1 MASGKATVGSG
12 SALLIVPANTQR
24 LSLIIF
30 NNGSSFIYLGGDSSI
45 TTNTGLPLDALNSY
59 YEDSGGQ
66 RTYLGDYYAISE
78 NSTND
83 VRYWERVR

>member
-1 MASGKATVGSG
+1 MPNGQVTVPSG
-12 SALLIVPANTQR
+12 SPVLVVPANTQR

-45 TTNTGLPLDALNSY
+45 TSSTGLPVDSLTPY

-66 RTYLGDYYAISE
+66 RTYLGDYYATSE

-83 VRYWERVR
+83 VRYWERIR

>member
-1 MASGKATVGSG
+1 MANGQVTVPSGTATLVIPTNS
-12 SALLIVPANTQR
+12 SR

-30 NNGSSFIYLGGDSSI
+30 NNGSSFIYLGGDPSI
-45 TTNTGLPLDALNSY
+45 TSQTGLPIDSGNSY

-66 RTYLGDYYAISE
+66 RTYLGPYYITSE

-83 VRYWERVR
+83 VRYWERER

>member
-1 MASGKATVGSG
+1 MANGQVTVGS
-12 SALLIVPANTQR
+12 STALLVVAQNTKR

-30 NNGSSFIYLGGDSSI
+30 NNGSSFIYLGGDSLI
-45 TTNTGLPLDALNSY
+45 TTNTGLPLDASTSY

-78 NSTND
+78 KSTND
-83 VRYWERVR
+83 IRYWERER